1 MASTMSADPVT
12 SVMSAQTRS
21 IAAPREVVGVFM
33 DEAALRSAAD
43 ALLIA
48 GFDRSSLALL
58 ADERLV
64 EARLGHA
71 CHDVAELED
80 DPGVPTR
87 HYVGIDSRVEG
98 EAAIVGVS
106 VYAASLLAA
115 GIAVATG
122 GSAMETLIAAAIAGA
137 AAGFGGYMLVRFLEG
152 RHTRHLMEQI
162 RRGGIP
168 LWVHTEGPE
177 QEQRAMDI
185 LERHGAEHVHGHA
198 RPQADFA
205 TAGGV
210 SHQLSFMRALG
221 L

>member
-1 MASTMSADPVT
+1 MSADPLASTMSARA
-12 SVMSAQTRS
+12 SA
-21 IAAPREVVGVFM
+21 AAPPREVVGVFM

-48 GFDRSSLALL
+48 GFDRSALALL
-58 ADERLV
+58 ADQKRV

-71 CHDVAELED
+71 CNNVAELED

-87 HYVGIDSRVEG
+87 HYVGIDSRIEG

-115 GIAVATG
+115 GIVVATG
-122 GSAMETLIAAAIAGA
+122 GSAMETLLAAALAGA

-152 RHTRHLMEQI
+152 RHTRHLMAQI

-168 LWVHTEGPE
+168 LWVHTDGAD
-177 QEQRAMDI
+177 QEQRAIDI
-185 LERHGAEHVHGHA
+185 LERHGAEHVHAHA
-198 RPQADFA
+198 RPKADFD